1 MKKRSLFRLFGGL
14 TICIAFCDG
23 ACAFTP
29 SEAFENK
36 LEDCSS
42 FREESSNEFFGMQM
56 KTVYEI
62 IGKKDG
68 KCVFSTLN
76 ITDFTETLTTCAM
89 DGETYEKLKK
99 AAAEDQNV
107 TVETKTPLYAEVDG
121 RQVSVGTSTVSGS
134 PKQIFW
140 QTLFADPKICTAE
153 VKERDI
159 ESEILAALENCTPT
173 KKEFGIFGM
182 GMLIKFAPS
191 SKKEGYCDFLQRV
204 SFPPV
209 TATVNDVQKETPAT
223 TKETRC
229 RLSFDKMKELVQR
242 LKNSQETDEENKT
255 FIPKEWLENPELCAS
270 REFQTPPQKNE

>member
-1 MKKRSLFRLFGGL
+1 MNLASPERFKPSFLGFLSCLFPLPLFLLFLLLELSLVYFLLAASF
-14 TICIAFCDG
+14 
-23 ACAFTP
+23 
-29 SEAFENK
+29 
-36 LEDCSS
+36 SS
-42 FREESSNEFFGMQM
+42 S
-56 KTVYEI
+56 I
-62 IGKKDG
+62 
-68 KCVFSTLN
+68 
-76 ITDFTETLTTCAM
+76 
-89 DGETYEKLKK
+89 
-99 AAAEDQNV
+99 
-107 TVETKTPLYAEVDG
+107 
-121 RQVSVGTSTVSGS
+121 
-134 PKQIFW
+134 
-140 QTLFADPKICTAE
+140 
-153 VKERDI
+153 I

-229 RLSFDKMKELVQR
+229 RLSFDKMKELVQK

-270 REFQTPPQKNE
+270 REFQTPPQTTE